1 MTSCRI
7 AFLCLATT
15 VAACV
20 ACNKQATASQ
30 GGRIAI
36 RADDKGFTPSSVT
49 VKKGE
54 PTTLVFTRT
63 TDATCAKAVA
73 FPDLRM
79 KKDLPLNQAVEVAV
93 PTDTSRTISFTC
105 GMGMF
110 ESSVVV
116 Q

>member
-1 MTSCRI
+1 MTSCRF
-7 AFLCLATT
+7 ALLLLAATT
-15 VAACV
+15 TTCV

-30 GGRIAI
+30 SGRIAI
-36 RADDKGFTPSSVT
+36 RADDKGFTPSSIT
-49 VKKGE
+49 LKKGE

-63 TDATCAKAVA
+63 SDATCAKAVA
-73 FPDLRM
+73 FPDLKM
-79 KKDLPLNQAVEVAV
+79 KKDLPLNQPVEVPV